1 MISKINTTKG
11 RMNVI
16 LITFGIASILIVSF
30 FFGVIIIN
38 HLVESI
44 EENALSD
51 LKGTVEKLDTHNAAS
66 KNRNE
71 QVISFAEFVI
81 KERGG
86 LSIEGEDWH
95 IGGDLLNSN
104 NAFSEDVIS
113 TTPKAHFAVYQ
124 KVGSDYIIISTSIK
138 LNGNYITGAKL
149 EDATVR
155 EMVES
160 GKTYYNRTMI
170 QGAGFIAMYKPVMM
184 DGKLVGMYCTGQ
196 EDSKVQ
202 QNVSIFGAQKFLPNG
217 FTVWLKDPNFSFV
230 VPDDKKK
237 DWSKMPDNVY
247 REMASHKDGEYH
259 KINFEYLDT
268 DYEMIYIY
276 DPNVYSYIQFIY
288 PVSDKY
294 SSIPRLALPM
304 LLTIMAVILLLI
316 VACNRLVN
324 RILDDVGGEPKEV
337 KNLVDK
343 IAEGDMTGS
352 DSQKVDRSHGILKS
366 AYSTAENLKNIL
378 SKIYD
383 GANSMQDLSAKINE
397 TTQTLA
403 ENADYQADSADS
415 IVEAITDISAEISHN
430 AERTSNAE
438 TITRKV
444 LVNIDKIKEAQDS
457 SFNAVKEISAKIDII
472 NDIAF
477 QTNILALNAAV
488 EAARAGEHGKG
499 FAVVAAEIQKLA
511 EKSKHSAAEIIACVT
526 TSVNATSNSSE
537 LIDNIL
543 PDVSDCNTMIS
554 EIGNSAENQKS
565 KIRAID
571 DSVKQLNLSM
581 QGNAEACGSLATSA
595 KDLDSEAQ
603 IFRDSANVFKF

>member
-1 MISKINTTKG
+1 
-11 RMNVI
+11 MNVI

-86 LSIEGEDWH
+86 LSIDGEDWH

-124 KVGSDYIIISTSIK
+124 KVGGDYIIISTSIK

-170 QGAGFIAMYKPVMM
+170 QGAGFIAMYKPIMM